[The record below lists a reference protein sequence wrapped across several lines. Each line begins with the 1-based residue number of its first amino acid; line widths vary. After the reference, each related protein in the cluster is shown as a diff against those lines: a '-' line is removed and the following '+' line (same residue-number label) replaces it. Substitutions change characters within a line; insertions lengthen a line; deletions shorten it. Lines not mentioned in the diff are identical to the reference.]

1 MVTKY
6 TIDWNNLS
14 CDTNV
19 KTNDGVVG
27 VAQGGAYTMDA
38 TYISE
43 FGDSIGLDGEI
54 LLLQFLLDLC
64 HALGDVLVL

>member
-1 MVTKY
+1 M
-6 TIDWNNLS
+6 
-14 CDTNV
+14 